1 MPSLE
6 DMNISIIIPC
16 YNEEEVLPLTLERL
30 KSLCV
35 DLVSREDCSE
45 IEFLRWIET
54 ETDLT

>member
-1 MPSLE
+1 
-6 DMNISIIIPC
+6 MNISIIIPC
-16 YNEEEVLPLTLERL
+16 YNEEEVLPLTL
-30 KSLCV
+30 KSLKTLAL